1 MRFHRNDLPLHVGI
15 IQTPLPLSNLSADG
29 AHFPTPIAPS
39 DYKLHEMT
47 IKFITSPPPKIH
59 LEEVMKKSNISI
71 NKLSFRAEMQRT
83 KLKKYCKNEVQRL
96 DIAVLSRLCYAL
108 ECDLHD
114 LIEYIPPDK
123 LHNQ

>member
-1 MRFHRNDLPLHVGI
+1 MNDLEFGTV
-15 IQTPLPLSNLSADG
+15 
-29 AHFPTPIAPS
+29 
-39 DYKLHEMT
+39 
-47 IKFITSPPPKIH
+47 KIH
-59 LEEVMKKSNISI
+59 LEELMKKRNISI

-83 KLKKYCKNEVQRL
+83 QLKKYCKNEVQRL

-114 LIEYIPPDK
+114 LIEYSPPDE